1 MSNCA
6 QQETLSNGHF
16 THPFGVY
23 FLLSICKM
31 KHKSVKRRSVKRT
44 TGKRRSVKRRSV
56 KRATGKRRSKRRSVK
71 RTTGKRRSKRHSV
84 KRTTGKRRSVKRRS
98 VKRRSVKR
106 RSQRGGGINREK
118 LEKMMSQLKNVN
130 DMETVSAYTSYW
142 QKEFPNMKKD
152 LANNIGNRGGVSDII
167 LALDKTMED
176 YARAS
181 RQWNKKG
188 N

>member
-1 MSNCA
+1 
-6 QQETLSNGHF
+6 
-16 THPFGVY
+16 
-23 FLLSICKM
+23 M
-31 KHKSVKRRSVKRT
+31 KHRSVKRRSVKRTRESRSVKRRSVKRT
-44 TGKRRSVKRRSV
+44 TRKHRSVKRRSV
-56 KRATGKRRSKRRSVK
+56 KRTTRKHRSVKRLSVK
-71 RTTGKRRSKRHSV
+71 RTTRKH
-84 KRTTGKRRSVKRRS
+84 
-98 VKRRSVKR
+98 RSVKR

-152 LANNIGNRGGVSDII
+152 LANNIGNRGNVSDII

-188 N
+188 RQE

>member
-1 MSNCA
+1 
-6 QQETLSNGHF
+6 
-16 THPFGVY
+16 
-23 FLLSICKM
+23 M

-44 TGKRRSVKRRSV
+44 RKSRSVKRRSV
-56 KRATGKRRSKRRSVK
+56 KRATGKRRSGKRRSVK
-71 RTTGKRRSKRHSV
+71 RA
-84 KRTTGKRRSVKRRS
+84 TGKRRSVKRRS
-98 VKRRSVKR
+98 VKRKTRKRRSVKR
-106 RSQRGGGINREK
+106 RSQRGGGMNREK

-152 LANNIGNRGGVSDII
+152 LADNIGNRGNVSDII

-176 YARAS
+176 YTRAS

-188 N
+188 KQE